1 MTDRDQLGRSEKNA
15 SLLREECISCRVRD
29 SSSSA
34 PPETDK
40 SHVVWRRYCALALV
54 LSTLSVLLCAVTWS
68 ENASAH
74 RRLLLVEERLK
85 ASLTIDDPQLDA
97 KIQALLDRKLV
108 LFPTSSVDAGSGGSS
123 PARSR
128 TIRQVSSPTVAP
140 SDCLCPPGNSSP
152 SSLPFF
158 FYFFFKLSCCPLP
171 SLNKYLGYILYKP
184 LCIMRC
190 SFILRKVPTNPQ
202 SPPSTLTPSSTHPV
216 IKEKCGN
223 TGGGRTMY
231 SSFPAPKLPLTAR
244 VTAHSLIVAQHS
256 MR

>member
-1 MTDRDQLGRSEKNA
+1 MNYRARALICPDIRELSRMTDRDQLGRSEKNA

-123 PARSR
+123 QARSR
-128 TIRQVSSPTVAP
+128 TIRQVSSATVAP

-158 FYFFFKLSCCPLP
+158 FYLFLNFHVAP
-171 SLNKYLGYILYKP
+171 SHL
-184 LCIMRC
+184 
-190 SFILRKVPTNPQ
+190 
-202 SPPSTLTPSSTHPV
+202 
-216 IKEKCGN
+216 
-223 TGGGRTMY
+223 
-231 SSFPAPKLPLTAR
+231 
-244 VTAHSLIVAQHS
+244 
-256 MR
+256 